1 MEHPDGIEQPDPAA
15 VAWDIRRQGRAWN
28 PEEAPGRYQLTPE
41 RFEMIDGRLLWDE
54 ADRILLLGLLL
65 ENVGADRAVRL
76 GDPAVW
82 REAVR
87 GLG

>member
-1 MEHPDGIEQPDPAA
+1 MQDSDGTEQPHPAQ
-15 VAWDIRRQGRAWN
+15 VSWDIRRQGRAWN

-41 RFEMIDGRLLWDE
+41 RLEMIDGRLLWDE
-54 ADRILLLGLLL
+54 AGRILLLGLLL
-65 ENVGADRAVRL
+65 ENVGADQAVRL